1 MKQNKKLYLCSNI
14 LLLCLIHATKVVFF
28 CRITNIMMLKR
39 QDYYYIILIINIFIV
54 SRVIQADTLVP
65 NNLLKQKI
73 HLWL

>member
-28 CRITNIMMLKR
+28 LQNNKYNDVKETRLLLYYS
-39 QDYYYIILIINIFIV
+39 DYQHFIV

-73 HLWL
+73 YLWL